1 MSENLLFRNSKA
13 ILKVRENPDGTLTL
27 MKHPPTVK
35 PDHIMR
41 ITGSPGWDK
50 RYVDQ
55 VFVEGTTGTL
65 SYQYGGARYEIP
77 IEDFRAHAFEKEM
90 PGHDQQYHIDVKH
103 YKSYGIVS
111 PLRGE
116 AEPRR
121 DTAAPIPSR
130 FAFGEYVPCVACKG
144 VAYKSPCKTCQG
156 AGFVRWGT

>member
-1 MSENLLFRNSKA
+1 MSENLLFRHSKA
-13 ILKVRENPDGTLTL
+13 ILKVRENLDGSFTL

-55 VFVEGTTGTL
+55 VFVEGATGTL
-65 SYQYGGARYEIP
+65 SYQYEGARYEIP

-103 YKSYGIVS
+103 YKTYGIVS

-121 DTAAPIPSR
+121 DTPTIPSR
-130 FAFGEYVPCVACKG
+130 FAFGEYVPCATCKG
-144 VAYKSPCKTCQG
+144 HQWKKPCPSCGGVGYLRWKS
-156 AGFVRWGT
+156 